1 MTRGLLSVL
10 RPDGKTGRNFL
21 SHPWRLAPFWVPGST
36 WLPYSMAETQKPSF
50 DGLGIFPDLLT
61 HLSKI
66 GFHNPTPIQEKA
78 IPIGA
83 TGEDLI
89 GIAQTGTG
97 KTLAFSIPMMQ
108 QISINKGQGLILLP
122 TRELALQVEET
133 LQKLSKPFGLRTA
146 VLIGGAAMSLQIRA
160 LRNKPHV
167 IVATPGRLLDHMEQK
182 IIGLQNIKVL
192 VLDEADRMLDM
203 GFEPQIKKILAAV
216 PKERQTM
223 LFSATMPEKI
233 SQIAEKYMKKPLR
246 IEMARQGTTNEM
258 VEQEFFMVGKGDKLR
273 LLDKTLSDYKGSVLV
288 FSRTKHGAKKITHCI
303 EKMGHTVAEIHSN
316 KSLNQRKMALAGF
329 KSGKTRVLVAT
340 DIASRGIDVTN
351 IELVINFDLPD
362 QAEDYV
368 HRIGRTGRAGRT
380 GKAISFATPDQKR
393 DLQIIERLIRTKI
406 SVTPLPELPA
416 HRAAPVYEPER
427 EERRGGYQRGGSRG
441 GGYGGGGSRG
451 GSSYGTSRGGNSYGK
466 SKEKVF
472 QYKDVKKEG
481 GSTGS
486 PSSDKPRTQ
495 HKPFDRKR
503 QGGGQG
509 YQGHNPRPMN
519 HA

>member
-1 MTRGLLSVL
+1 MT
-10 RPDGKTGRNFL
+10 
-21 SHPWRLAPFWVPGST
+21 
-36 WLPYSMAETQKPSF
+36 ETEKKPSF

-61 HLSKI
+61 HLSKL

-78 IPIGA
+78 IPIGV

-108 QISINKGQGLILLP
+108 QISVNKGQGLILLP

-146 VLIGGAAMSLQIRA
+146 VLIGGAAMSLQIKA

-182 IIGLQNIKVL
+182 ILGLQNVKVL

-246 IEMARQGTTNEM
+246 IEMARQGTANAN

-273 LLDKTLSDYKGSVLV
+273 LLDKILSDYKGSVLV
-288 FSRTKHGAKKITHCI
+288 FSRTKHGAKKITTVI
-303 EKMGHTVAEIHSN
+303 EKMGHTVSEIHSN

-329 KSGKTRVLVAT
+329 KSGRTRVLVAT

-406 SVTPLPELPA
+406 NVSPLPELPA

-427 EERRGGYQRGGSRG
+427 DDRRGGRGSYQKGGRS
-441 GGYGGGGSRG
+441 GGYGSGGGSRSASPAGRQG
-451 GSSYGTSRGGNSYGK
+451 GSYGTSRGGNSYGK
-466 SKEKVF
+466 SKDSSYGGKPKEKVF
-472 QYKDVKKEG
+472 QYKDIKKDG
-481 GSTGS
+481 ASSSS
-486 PSSDKPRTQ
+486 PSTTSSQSRTAS
-495 HKPFDRKR
+495 KPFDRKR

-519 HA
+519 HG

>member
-1 MTRGLLSVL
+1 
-10 RPDGKTGRNFL
+10 
-21 SHPWRLAPFWVPGST
+21 
-36 WLPYSMAETQKPSF
+36 
-50 DGLGIFPDLLT
+50 
-61 HLSKI
+61 
-66 GFHNPTPIQEKA
+66 
-78 IPIGA
+78 
-83 TGEDLI
+83 
-89 GIAQTGTG
+89 
-97 KTLAFSIPMMQ
+97 
-108 QISINKGQGLILLP
+108 
-122 TRELALQVEET
+122 
-133 LQKLSKPFGLRTA
+133 
-146 VLIGGAAMSLQIRA
+146 
-160 LRNKPHV
+160 
-167 IVATPGRLLDHMEQK
+167 MEQK

-246 IEMARQGTTNEM
+246 IEMARQGTANEN

-273 LLDKTLSDYKGSVLV
+273 LLDKVLTDYKGSVLV

-316 KSLNQRKMALAGF
+316 KSLNQRKMALSGF

-380 GKAISFATPDQKR
+380 GKAISFATPDQKN
-393 DLQIIERLIRTKI
+393 DLRIIERLIRTKLNM
-406 SVTPLPELPA
+406 SPLPELPP

-427 EERRGGYQRGGSRG
+427 DDRRGSFQRGGRG
-441 GGYGGGGSRG
+441 GFGGGSRG
-451 GSSYGTSRGGNSYGK
+451 GSSRGSGSSYGSSRGGSSFGSKSGSYSGK
-466 SKEKVF
+466 PKEKVY

-481 GSTGS
+481 STGTAS
-486 PSSDKPRTQ
+486 VDKPRTQ

-509 YQGHNPRPMN
+509 YQGHNPRPM
-519 HA
+519 HKA